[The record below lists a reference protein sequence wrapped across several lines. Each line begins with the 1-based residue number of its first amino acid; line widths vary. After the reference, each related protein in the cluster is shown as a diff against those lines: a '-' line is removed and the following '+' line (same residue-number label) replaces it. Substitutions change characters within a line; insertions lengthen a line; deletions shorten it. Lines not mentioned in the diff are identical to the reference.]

1 MGAECS
7 AGACSAFTRRSP
19 SDWRN
24 GSSPGTPDGDDFD
37 VLRKANDSV
46 IDVVVNPFDMNTP
59 NTRQLEILSA
69 GTDTGLKREQ
79 LRYSF
84 ELFPNR
90 VRRLETIPPPP
101 RV

>member
-1 MGAECS
+1 
-7 AGACSAFTRRSP
+7 
-19 SDWRN
+19 
-24 GSSPGTPDGDDFD
+24 
-37 VLRKANDSV
+37 
-46 IDVVVNPFDMNTP
+46 MNTP